1 MLAVAVVFLYSAKH
15 RGRKFFDVARSET
28 TGWNATHLVL
38 ASLLT
43 LFAELAFIRWVA
55 VEVRIFAYCK
65 NLALLLCF
73 VGFGIG
79 CALVAEKDRW
89 PSALKAF
96 IGLVV
101 VLRLPWQHATPLE
114 DLSRALGGVSDL
126 SVWGTA
132 GGVGWFSFC
141 VAAVIAGVLFLL
153 IVLVFIPLGQIVSRQ
168 MNYVPRVLR
177 GYSLNLLGGLAGVGL
192 FFAVSRLMLTPAVW
206 LGAVLAGFAFL
217 QTTSRERWFV
227 LSLLVPL
234 ALLLHEPSNRDHY
247 SIWTPYQEIEYS
259 RFHAPNGEFVK
270 GILEVNH
277 TSYQL
282 VLNLS
287 TDFLQRHPGLLTE
300 PADENSYNVP
310 FRVADKAPR
319 VLIVGAGAGND
330 VAAALR
336 NGSASIDAVEIDPA
350 ILALGQRE
358 NPEHPYDSPRV
369 SLHVTDARAFLKRTT
384 EHYDLVIFGLLD
396 SHTQLSDFSNMRLD
410 NFVYTRES
418 FEEVRR
424 HLAPN
429 GIVFVK
435 FAVNRPWLRRRIE
448 TMMEAAFGKAPL
460 VFNAPSSYAFPS
472 ACFVVSPG
480 NRVEEALATDPSLAL
495 FVRRNQAPPD
505 KRPIAITTD
514 DWPYLYH
521 EGRWIP
527 RTYYTVGLLVILI
540 ALGLYWQTRSTG
552 THLPSLFFF
561 SMGAGFILL
570 ETQVISRLALFFGTV
585 WQVNGIVIAALLIAL
600 LIANIV
606 VERKRKPLSAGW
618 ALGGLLTALLF
629 AYWFPFSAI
638 KLSPALVGSIGV
650 IVFSVPVVF
659 AGILFSSIFRSAES
673 PSAALGANM
682 LGAVAGGLL
691 ENVSLIL
698 GMRALLLVAIAVYCF
713 AGVGLWTRQRSSS
726 CGKTIDFSPAA
737 DSKS

>member
-1 MLAVAVVFLYSAKH
+1 MSPSPITFSTAILALAAALVFLYLAK
-15 RGRKFFDVARSET
+15 RGRRLFDDARSQAS
-28 TGWNATHLVL
+28 GWNATHLVL

-89 PSALKAF
+89 PGALKAF
-96 IGLVV
+96 IGLVL
-101 VLRLPWQHATPLE
+101 VLRMPWQHASPLE
-114 DLSRALGGVSDL
+114 DISRALGGVSDL

-132 GGVGWFSFC
+132 SAVRWFSFC
-141 VAAVIAGVLFLL
+141 VAALIAGVLFLL

-168 MNYVPRVLR
+168 LNYAPRVLHA
-177 GYSLNLLGGLAGVGL
+177 YSLNLLGSLAGVGL

-206 LGAVLAGFAFL
+206 LGAVLVGFALL
-217 QTTSRERWFV
+217 QATSRERWFV

-234 ALLLHEPSNRDHY
+234 ALLLHEPSDRDHY
-247 SIWTPYQEIEYS
+247 TVWTPYQQIEYS
-259 RFHAPNGEFVK
+259 RLYAPNGEFAK
-270 GILEVNH
+270 GIMEVNH

-287 TDFLQRHPGLLTE
+287 PDFLRRHPGLLTE
-300 PADENSYNVP
+300 PVDENSYNLP
-310 FRVADKAPR
+310 FRIADKAPR

-336 NGSASIDAVEIDPA
+336 NGSGFVDAVEIDPA
-350 ILALGQRE
+350 ILALGKRE

-369 SLHVTDARAFLKRTT
+369 SLHVTDARAFLKRTAQQ
-384 EHYDLVIFGLLD
+384 YDLVIFGLLD

-424 HLAPN
+424 RLAPN
-429 GIVFVK
+429 GVVFVK

-448 TMMEAAFGKAPL
+448 TMMEAAFGKTPL

-480 NRVEEALATDPSLAL
+480 NRVEEALAADPSLAQ
-495 FVRRNQAPPD
+495 FVRRNGAQPD
-505 KRPIAITTD
+505 KTPIAITTD

-521 EGRWIP
+521 EGHWIP
-527 RTYYTVGLLVILI
+527 RTYYTVGILVILI
-540 ALGLYWQTRSTG
+540 ALGLYRQTCGAGS
-552 THLPSLFFF
+552 HLPSLFFF

-585 WQVNGIVIAALLIAL
+585 WQVNGIVISALLIAL
-600 LIANIV
+600 LVANIV
-606 VERKRKPLSAGW
+606 VERRRSISPVL
-618 ALGGLLTALLF
+618 ALVGLLAGLLF

-638 KLSPALVGSIGV
+638 RLPAATVGFISV
-650 IVFSVPVVF
+650 IVFSIPVVF
-659 AGILFSSIFRSAES
+659 AGILFSSVFRTAES
-673 PSAALGANM
+673 PSAALGANI
-682 LGAVAGGLL
+682 LGAVVGGLL
-691 ENVSLIL
+691 ENLSLIL

-713 AGVGLWTRQRSSS
+713 AGLGLWKRQRVA
-726 CGKTIDFSPAA
+726 GAL
-737 DSKS
+737 